1 MSTITAPFYGCIAY
15 EDLHDPLILT
25 IHDAAG
31 QKHQAAAWMTD
42 KGGCGKTTH
51 HQRALIIEGG
61 SANLRNPDVGEVIHI
76 QFDYVKQFASQM
88 NLGKPCGGAQVDVVN
103 TVTNEMAALYIFTG
117 QDCGKPPK
125 PIVVKPPTVRPSVQ
139 EDIPPLIQEIPPPK
153 LAEDEPTPPAIIPEP
168 SSMLLLGSA
177 LVLRMLWMKL

>member
-15 EDLHDPLILT
+15 EKLHDPLVIT

-31 QKHQAAAWMTD
+31 QRHQAAAWMTD
-42 KGGCGKTTH
+42 RGGCGKTTH
-51 HQRALIIEGG
+51 HQRALIIDGG
-61 SANLRNPDVGEVIHI
+61 SANLRNPDPGEVINI
-76 QFDYVKQFASQM
+76 RFDYVKQFASQM
-88 NLGKPCGGAQVDVVN
+88 YLGKPCGGAQVDVVN

-125 PIVVKPPTVRPSVQ
+125 PIVVKPPTVRPAVQ
-139 EDIPPLIQEIPPPK
+139 EEIPPPK
-153 LAEDEPTPPAIIPEP
+153 LAEDDPTPLPAVVPEP

-177 LVLRMLWMKL
+177 LVLRMLWQKL